1 MLREHIRQ
9 FYTNLKPKFS
19 NLKELLESKIISKK
33 SMKKFKDEWFLKD
46 NKMPNS
52 IAELD
57 ISKSFALI
65 KNIFMG
71 NGFGYSQDKYEYVDQ
86 LREIRNGEYGHMLI
100 FETDDIAFST
110 AVVRLEEIIRK
121 LCDYDQCDS
130 EYFLSKV
137 EKELEKDSCQ
147 INEQKSST
155 LKMLLE
161 QKEEFRL
168 FISDLDSKLKQ
179 SSDQIMK
186 SFSEKLLS
194 FEKGLSMDNF
204 EKLIQEMK
212 GNEESRNHMLQV
224 SISEMNSTLSKI
236 ESGNFVNFKL
246 KLNDN
251 CIIN

>member
-1 MLREHIRQ
+1 MLRKHIHQ
-9 FYTNLKPKFS
+9 FYTNLNPTFS

-52 IAELD
+52 IDELD

-86 LREIRNGEYGHMLI
+86 LRIIRNGHMLI
-100 FETDDIAFST
+100 FEMDDIAFST

-121 LCDYDQCDS
+121 LCDYDQCVS
-130 EYFLSKV
+130 EHFLFKV

-161 QKEEFRL
+161 QKEELRL
-168 FISDLDSKLKQ
+168 FRCDLDSKLKQ

-212 GNEESRNHMLQV
+212 GNEESRNLMLQV
-224 SISEMNSTLSKI
+224 NISEMNSRLSKI
-236 ESGNFVNFKL
+236 ESGN
-246 KLNDN
+246 
-251 CIIN
+251 

>member
-1 MLREHIRQ
+1 MLREHIHQ

-86 LREIRNGEYGHMLI
+86 LRIIRNGHMLI
-100 FETDDIAFST
+100 FEMDDIAFST

-121 LCDYDQCDS
+121 LCDYDQCVS
-130 EYFLSKV
+130 EHFLFKV
-137 EKELEKDSCQ
+137 EKELEKDSYQ
-147 INEQKSST
+147 INEHKSST

-194 FEKGLSMDNF
+194 FEKKLSMDIQHF
-204 EKLIQEMK
+204 EELIQEMK
-212 GNEESRNHMLQV
+212 GNEESRNLMLQV
-224 SISEMNSTLSKI
+224 NISEMNSMASKI
-236 ESGNFVNFKL
+236 ESGN
-246 KLNDN
+246 
-251 CIIN
+251 